1 MKLIPLYLVQTKT
14 SFLMNRSIKKVAIL
28 GSGIMGSRI
37 ACHFANIGVQV
48 LLLDIVPKEL
58 TAEEQAKGLLLD
70 SPLVK
75 NRIVNLAFQQTL
87 RSKPASLYHA
97 KFAANIQLGNFDDH
111 LSDITDADWIMEVVV
126 ENLAIK
132 KSLYDRVEQFRKAG
146 TLITSNTS
154 GIPIHLMAEGRS
166 ADFQAHFCGTHFFNP
181 PRYLRLLE
189 IIPTPKTD
197 PAVIEFLLTYG
208 ETQLGKATVLC
219 KDTPAFIANRIGVY
233 SMMQTMKVVEELGL
247 SVEQVD
253 KLTSKVVGRPKSGT
267 FRLSDVVGLDTT
279 VHVANN
285 LLAALTED
293 ESKSIFELPSMMQKL
308 MANKWLGDKTG
319 QGFYKKTKDE
329 KGKTVILSLD
339 LKTFEYRAAER
350 VSFETLER
358 SKAVDNLT
366 DRFELLLNGKD
377 LAGEFYRKTILDGF
391 RYASNRVPEIADDLV
406 KIDQAICAGFGW
418 EMGVF
423 ETWDAIG
430 VEKANAM
437 MAELGL
443 NPAPWVSEMLALGH
457 STFYKTAG
465 GKRLYYDLASKSY
478 QAIPGQ
484 EKQISL
490 QILKPTNTV
499 FKNDDAP
506 LIGLSDGIVGLEFH
520 SKMNTMGQGVLE
532 GLACAIETAE
542 KDFRGLVIG
551 NESNEAF
558 SAGANLGMLYM
569 FGIEKKFDEVNQMI
583 ATFQESMMR
592 VRYSS
597 IPVVVAPHTLA
608 LGGGC
613 EINLHADKIVAHSGL
628 YMGLVEVGVGLIPAG
643 GGTKEMALRMGDARR
658 SGDVELNRLQQA
670 FMNIATAKVSTS
682 AHEALEMNY
691 LRTQDRIVLNRSQ
704 VISEAKKEAMLLAE
718 AGYVQK
724 NRRSDVWVEGK
735 QGLAL
740 FKAGIQGMLMGR
752 YISEHDA
759 LIANKLAFAICGGD
773 LDAPQQVTEQ
783 YLLDLE
789 REAFL
794 SLTGEQKTMERIGSL
809 LSGGKPLRN

>member
-1 MKLIPLYLVQTKT
+1 
-14 SFLMNRSIKKVAIL
+14 
-28 GSGIMGSRI
+28 MGSRI

-48 LLLDIVPKEL
+48 LLLDIAPKEL
-58 TAEEQAKGLLLD
+58 SAEEAAKGLTLE
-70 SPLVK
+70 SPAVR
-75 NRIVNLAFQQTL
+75 NRIVNAAFQQTL
-87 RSKPASLYHA
+87 KSKPASLYQA
-97 KFAANIQLGNFDDH
+97 GFAANIQVGNFEDN
-111 LSDITDADWIMEVVV
+111 LSGISDADWIMEVVV

-132 KSLYDRVEQFRKAG
+132 KSIYERVEQFRQPG

-197 PAVIEFLLTYG
+197 ASVIDFLLAYG
-208 ETQLGKATVLC
+208 ETQLGKTTVLC

-247 SVEQVD
+247 TVEQVD

-285 LLAALTED
+285 LHATLSND
-293 ESKSIFELPSMMQKL
+293 ESKSIFALPSMMQKL
-308 MANKWLGDKTG
+308 IENKWLGDKTG
-319 QGFYKKTKDE
+319 QGFYKKTKDD

-339 LKTFEYRAAER
+339 LQTFEYRAAQR

-358 SKAVDNLT
+358 SKAIDNLA
-366 DRFELLLNGKD
+366 DRFALLLAGQD

-443 NPAPWVSEMLALGH
+443 TPAPWVTEMLALGH
-457 STFYKTAG
+457 STFYKIEG

-478 QAIPGQ
+478 QVIPGQ

-490 QILKPTNTV
+490 SILKPTNTV
-499 FKNDDAP
+499 FKNDDAHIID
-506 LIGLSDGIVGLEFH
+506 LGDGIVGLEFH

-532 GLACAIETAE
+532 GLAYAIETAE

-569 FGIEKKFDEVNQMI
+569 FGIEKKFDEVNHMI

-597 IPVVVAPHTLA
+597 IPVVVVPHTLA

-613 EINLHADKIVAHSGL
+613 EINLHADKIVAHSEL

-704 VISEAKKEAMLLAE
+704 VISEAKKEAILLAE

-773 LDAPQQVTEQ
+773 LDAPQMVTEQ

-794 SLTGEQKTMERIGSL
+794 SLTGEQKTMDRIGSL

>member
-1 MKLIPLYLVQTKT
+1 
-14 SFLMNRSIKKVAIL
+14 MNRSIKKVAIL

-48 LLLDIVPKEL
+48 LLLDIAPKEL
-58 TAEEQAKGLLLD
+58 NAEEEAKGLSLE

-87 RSKPASLYHA
+87 KSKPASLYQA
-97 KFAANIQLGNFDDH
+97 GFAANIQLGNFDDN
-111 LSDITDADWIMEVVV
+111 LSGIVDADWIMEVVV

-132 KSLYDRVEQFRKAG
+132 RSLYDRVEQFRKEG

-197 PAVIEFLLTYG
+197 PAVVEFLLAYG

-285 LLAALTED
+285 LKATLTED

-308 MANKWLGDKTG
+308 MDNKWLGDKTG
-319 QGFYKKTKDE
+319 QGFYKKTKDD

-339 LKTFEYRAAER
+339 LQTFEYRAAQR

-358 SKAVDNLT
+358 SKAVDQLA
-366 DRFELLLNGKD
+366 DRFALLLAGQD

-437 MAELGL
+437 MADLGL
-443 NPAPWVSEMLALGH
+443 SPAPWVKEMLALGH
-457 STFYKTAG
+457 STFYKTEG
-465 GKRLYYDLASKSY
+465 GKRLYYNLASKSY
-478 QAIPGQ
+478 QVIPGQ

-490 QILKPTNTV
+490 SILKPTNTV
-499 FKNDDAP
+499 FKNDDAHIID
-506 LIGLSDGIVGLEFH
+506 LGDGIVGLEFH

-532 GLACAIETAE
+532 GLAYAIETAE

-613 EINLHADKIVAHSGL
+613 EINLHADKIVAHSEL

-658 SGDVELNRLQQA
+658 AGDVELNRLQQA

-704 VISEAKKEAMLLAE
+704 VISEAKKEAILLAE

-794 SLTGEQKTMERIGSL
+794 SLTGEQKTMDRIGSL

>member
-1 MKLIPLYLVQTKT
+1 
-14 SFLMNRSIKKVAIL
+14 MNRSIKKVAIL

-48 LLLDIVPKEL
+48 LLLDIAPKEL
-58 TAEEQAKGLLLD
+58 NAEEEAKGLSLE

-87 RSKPASLYHA
+87 KSKPASLYQA
-97 KFAANIQLGNFDDH
+97 GFAANIQLGNFDDN
-111 LSDITDADWIMEVVV
+111 LSGIVDADWIMEVVV

-132 KSLYDRVEQFRKAG
+132 RSLYDRVEQFRKAG

-197 PAVIEFLLTYG
+197 PAVVEFLLAYG

-285 LLAALTED
+285 LNAALTED

-308 MANKWLGDKTG
+308 MDNKWLGDKTG
-319 QGFYKKTKDE
+319 QGFYKKTKDD

-339 LKTFEYRAAER
+339 LQTFEYRAAQR

-358 SKAVDNLT
+358 SKAVDQLA
-366 DRFELLLNGKD
+366 DRFALLLAGQD

-437 MAELGL
+437 MADLGL
-443 NPAPWVSEMLALGH
+443 SPAPWVKEMLALGH
-457 STFYKTAG
+457 STFYKTEG
-465 GKRLYYDLASKSY
+465 GKRLYYNLASKSY
-478 QAIPGQ
+478 QVIPGQ

-490 QILKPTNTV
+490 SILKPTNTV
-499 FKNDDAP
+499 FKNDDAHIID
-506 LIGLSDGIVGLEFH
+506 LGDGIVGLEFH

-532 GLACAIETAE
+532 GLAYAIETAE

-613 EINLHADKIVAHSGL
+613 EINLHADKIVAHSEL

-658 SGDVELNRLQQA
+658 AGDVELNRLQQA

-704 VISEAKKEAMLLAE
+704 VISEAKKEAILLAE

-794 SLTGEQKTMERIGSL
+794 SLTGEQKTMDRIGSL

>member
-1 MKLIPLYLVQTKT
+1 M
-14 SFLMNRSIKKVAIL
+14 S
-28 GSGIMGSRI
+28 
-37 ACHFANIGVQV
+37 
-48 LLLDIVPKEL
+48 
-58 TAEEQAKGLLLD
+58 
-70 SPLVK
+70 
-75 NRIVNLAFQQTL
+75 
-87 RSKPASLYHA
+87 
-97 KFAANIQLGNFDDH
+97 
-111 LSDITDADWIMEVVV
+111 
-126 ENLAIK
+126 
-132 KSLYDRVEQFRKAG
+132 
-146 TLITSNTS
+146 
-154 GIPIHLMAEGRS
+154 EGRS
-166 ADFQAHFCGTHFFNP
+166 ADFQQHFCGTHFFNP
-181 PRYLRLLE
+181 PRYLRLFE
-189 IIPTPKTD
+189 VIPGPKTD
-197 PAVIEFLLTYG
+197 PAILEFLLSYG
-208 ETQLGKATVLC
+208 ETQLGKTAVLC

-247 SVEQVD
+247 TVEQVD

-285 LLAALTED
+285 LKAALVND
-293 ESKSIFELPSMMQKL
+293 ESKEIFNLPVMLQRL
-308 MANKWLGDKTG
+308 MENKWLGDKTG

-350 VSFETLER
+350 VNFETLDR
-358 SKAVDNLT
+358 SKAIDNLA
-366 DRFELLLNGKD
+366 DRFALLLAGQD

-391 RYASNRVPEIADDLV
+391 RYASNRIPEIADDLV

-430 VEKANAM
+430 VVNGIELMKA
-437 MAELGL
+437 EGL
-443 NPAPWVSEMLALGH
+443 APAAWVTEMVAAGH
-457 STFYKTAG
+457 TSFYKVEG
-465 GKRLYYDLASKSY
+465 GKRMFYDIATKKY
-478 QAIPGQ
+478 QAIPGA
-484 EKQISL
+484 EKQINL
-490 QILKPTNTV
+490 QILKPTKTV
-499 FKNDDAP
+499 SSNDDMHIVD
-506 LIGLSDGIVGLEFH
+506 LGDGILGLEFH

-532 GLACAIETAE
+532 GIQEAIATAE
-542 KDFRGLVIG
+542 KDFQGLVIG

-558 SAGANLGMLYM
+558 SAGANLGMLFM
-569 FGIEKKFDEVNQMI
+569 FAMEQKFDDINTMI
-583 ATFQESMMR
+583 ATFQETMMR
-592 VRYSS
+592 VRYSG

-613 EINLHADKIVAHSGL
+613 EINLHADKIVAHAEL

-658 SGDVELNRLQQA
+658 AGDVELNRLQEA
-670 FMNIATAKVSTS
+670 FMNIATARVSTS
-682 AHEALEMNY
+682 AHEARDMNY
-691 LRTQDRIVLNRSQ
+691 LRAQDRIVLNRNQ
-704 VISEAKKEAMLLAE
+704 VISEAKREALALAD

-724 NRRSDVWVEGK
+724 ARRNDVWVEGK

-759 LIANKLAFAICGGD
+759 LIANKLAYAICGGD
-773 LDAPQQVTEQ
+773 LDAPQVVSET

-794 SLTGEQKTMERIGSL
+794 SLCGEKKTMDRIQSL
-809 LSGGKPLRN
+809 LGGGKPLRN

>member
-1 MKLIPLYLVQTKT
+1 
-14 SFLMNRSIKKVAIL
+14 MNRSIKKVAIL

-48 LLLDIVPKEL
+48 LLLDIAPKEL
-58 TAEEQAKGLLLD
+58 NAEEEAKGLSLE

-87 RSKPASLYHA
+87 KSKPASLYQA
-97 KFAANIQLGNFDDH
+97 GFAANIQLGNFDDN
-111 LSDITDADWIMEVVV
+111 LSNISDADWIMEVVV

-132 KSLYDRVEQFRKAG
+132 RSLYDRVEQFRKAG

-197 PAVIEFLLTYG
+197 PAVVEFLLAYG

-285 LLAALTED
+285 LKAALTED

-308 MANKWLGDKTG
+308 MDNKWLGDKTG
-319 QGFYKKTKDE
+319 QGFYKKTKDD

-339 LKTFEYRAAER
+339 LQTFEYRAAQR

-358 SKAVDNLT
+358 SKAVDQLA
-366 DRFELLLNGKD
+366 DRFALLLAGQD

-437 MAELGL
+437 MADLGL
-443 NPAPWVSEMLALGH
+443 SPAPWVKEMLALGH
-457 STFYKTAG
+457 STFYKTEG
-465 GKRLYYDLASKSY
+465 GKRHYYDLASKSY
-478 QAIPGQ
+478 QVIPGQ

-490 QILKPTNTV
+490 SILKPTNTV
-499 FKNDDAP
+499 FKNDDAHIID
-506 LIGLSDGIVGLEFH
+506 LGDGIVGLEFH

-532 GLACAIETAE
+532 GLAYAIETAE

-613 EINLHADKIVAHSGL
+613 EINLHADKIVAHSEL

-658 SGDVELNRLQQA
+658 TGDVELNRLQQA

-704 VISEAKKEAMLLAE
+704 VISEAKKEAILLAE

-794 SLTGEQKTMERIGSL
+794 SLTGEQKTMDRIGSL

>member
-1 MKLIPLYLVQTKT
+1 
-14 SFLMNRSIKKVAIL
+14 
-28 GSGIMGSRI
+28 MGSRI

-48 LLLDIVPKEL
+48 LLLDIAPKEL
-58 TAEEQAKGLLLD
+58 NAEEEAKGLSLE

-87 RSKPASLYHA
+87 KSKPASLYQA
-97 KFAANIQLGNFDDH
+97 GFAANIQLGNFDDN
-111 LSDITDADWIMEVVV
+111 LSGIVDADWIMEVVV

-132 KSLYDRVEQFRKAG
+132 RSLYDRVEQFRKAG

-197 PAVIEFLLTYG
+197 PAVVEFLLAYG

-308 MANKWLGDKTG
+308 MDNKWLGDKTG
-319 QGFYKKTKDE
+319 QGFYKKTKDD

-339 LKTFEYRAAER
+339 LQTFEYRAAQR

-358 SKAVDNLT
+358 SKAVDQLA
-366 DRFELLLNGKD
+366 DRFALLLAGQD

-437 MAELGL
+437 MADLGL
-443 NPAPWVSEMLALGH
+443 SPAPWVKEMLALGH
-457 STFYKTAG
+457 STFYKTEG
-465 GKRLYYDLASKSY
+465 GKRLYYNLASKSY
-478 QAIPGQ
+478 QVIPGQ

-490 QILKPTNTV
+490 SILKPTNTV
-499 FKNDDAP
+499 FKNDDAHIID
-506 LIGLSDGIVGLEFH
+506 LGDGIVGLEFH

-532 GLACAIETAE
+532 GLAYAIETAE

-613 EINLHADKIVAHSGL
+613 EINLHADKIVAHSEL

-658 SGDVELNRLQQA
+658 TGDVELNRLQQA

-704 VISEAKKEAMLLAE
+704 VISEAKKEAILLAE

-794 SLTGEQKTMERIGSL
+794 SLTGEQKTMDRIGSL

>member
-1 MKLIPLYLVQTKT
+1 
-14 SFLMNRSIKKVAIL
+14 MNRSIKKVAIL

-48 LLLDIVPKEL
+48 LLLDIAPKEL
-58 TAEEQAKGLLLD
+58 SAEEVAKGLTLE
-70 SPLVK
+70 SPAVR
-75 NRIVNLAFQQTL
+75 NRIVNAAFQQTL
-87 RSKPASLYHA
+87 KSKPASLYQA
-97 KFAANIQLGNFDDH
+97 GFASNIQVGNFEDN
-111 LSDITDADWIMEVVV
+111 LSNISDVDWIMEVVV

-132 KSLYDRVEQFRKAG
+132 KSLYDRVEQFRTPG

-197 PAVIEFLLTYG
+197 PAVIEFLLAYG

-247 SVEQVD
+247 TVEQVD

-285 LLAALTED
+285 LNATLTSD
-293 ESKSIFELPSMMQKL
+293 ESKSIFELPLMMQKL
-308 MANKWLGDKTG
+308 IDNKWLGDKTG
-319 QGFYKKTKDE
+319 QGFYKKTKDD

-339 LKTFEYRAAER
+339 LQTFEYRAAQR

-358 SKAVDNLT
+358 SKAVDQLA
-366 DRFELLLNGKD
+366 DRFALLLAGQD

-437 MAELGL
+437 MADLGL
-443 NPAPWVSEMLALGH
+443 SPAPWVSEMLALGH
-457 STFYKTAG
+457 STFYKTEG

-478 QAIPGQ
+478 QVIPGQ

-490 QILKPTNTV
+490 SILKPTNTV
-499 FKNDDAP
+499 FKNDDAHIID
-506 LIGLSDGIVGLEFH
+506 LGDGIVGLEFH

-532 GLACAIETAE
+532 GLAFAIETAE

-613 EINLHADKIVAHSGL
+613 EINLHADKIVAHSEL

-658 SGDVELNRLQQA
+658 TGDVELNRLQQA

-704 VISEAKKEAMLLAE
+704 VISEAKKEAILLAE

-773 LDAPQQVTEQ
+773 LDAPQMVTEQ

-794 SLTGEQKTMERIGSL
+794 SLTGEQKTMDRIGSL

>member
-1 MKLIPLYLVQTKT
+1 
-14 SFLMNRSIKKVAIL
+14 
-28 GSGIMGSRI
+28 MGSRI

-48 LLLDIVPKEL
+48 LLLDIAPKEL
-58 TAEEQAKGLLLD
+58 SAEEAAKGLTLE
-70 SPLVK
+70 SPAVR
-75 NRIVNLAFQQTL
+75 NRIVNAAFQQTL
-87 RSKPASLYHA
+87 KSKPASLYQA
-97 KFAANIQLGNFDDH
+97 GFASNIQVGNFEDN
-111 LSDITDADWIMEVVV
+111 LSNISDVDWIMEVVV

-132 KSLYDRVEQFRKAG
+132 KSLYDRVEQFRTPG

-197 PAVIEFLLTYG
+197 PAVIEFLLAYG

-247 SVEQVD
+247 TVEQVD

-285 LLAALTED
+285 LNATLTSD

-308 MANKWLGDKTG
+308 IDNKWLGDKTG
-319 QGFYKKTKDE
+319 QGFYKKTKDD

-339 LKTFEYRAAER
+339 LQTFEYRAAQR

-358 SKAVDNLT
+358 SKAVDQLA
-366 DRFELLLNGKD
+366 DRFALLLAGQD

-437 MAELGL
+437 MAEMGL
-443 NPAPWVSEMLALGH
+443 TPAPWVAEMLSLGH
-457 STFYKTAG
+457 STFYKIEG
-465 GKRLYYDLASKSY
+465 GKRLYYDIASKSY
-478 QAIPGQ
+478 QVIPGQ

-490 QILKPTNTV
+490 SILKPTNTV
-499 FKNDDAP
+499 FKNDDAHIID
-506 LIGLSDGIVGLEFH
+506 LGDGIVGLEFH

-532 GLACAIETAE
+532 GLAYAIETAE

-569 FGIEKKFDEVNQMI
+569 FGIEKKFDEVNHMI

-613 EINLHADKIVAHSGL
+613 EINLHADKIVAHSEL

-658 SGDVELNRLQQA
+658 TGDVELNRLQQA

-704 VISEAKKEAMLLAE
+704 VISEAKKEAILLAE

-773 LDAPQQVTEQ
+773 LDAPQMVTEQ

-794 SLTGEQKTMERIGSL
+794 SLTGEQKTMDRIGSL

>member
-1 MKLIPLYLVQTKT
+1 
-14 SFLMNRSIKKVAIL
+14 MNRSIKKVAIL

-48 LLLDIVPKEL
+48 LLLDIAPKEL
-58 TAEEQAKGLLLD
+58 SAEEVAKGLTLE
-70 SPLVK
+70 SPAVR
-75 NRIVNLAFQQTL
+75 NRIVNAAFQQTL
-87 RSKPASLYHA
+87 KSKPASLYQA
-97 KFAANIQLGNFDDH
+97 GFASNIQVGNFEDN
-111 LSDITDADWIMEVVV
+111 LSNISDVDWIMEVVV

-132 KSLYDRVEQFRKAG
+132 KSLYDRVEQFRTPG

-197 PAVIEFLLTYG
+197 PAVIEFLLAYG

-247 SVEQVD
+247 TVEQVD

-285 LLAALTED
+285 LNATLTSD

-308 MANKWLGDKTG
+308 IDNKWLGDKTG
-319 QGFYKKTKDE
+319 QGFYKKTKDD

-339 LKTFEYRAAER
+339 LQTFEYRAAQR

-358 SKAVDNLT
+358 SKAVDQLA
-366 DRFELLLNGKD
+366 DRFALLLAGQD

-437 MAELGL
+437 MAEMGL
-443 NPAPWVSEMLALGH
+443 TPAPWVAEMLSLGH
-457 STFYKTAG
+457 STFYKIEG
-465 GKRLYYDLASKSY
+465 GKRLYYDIASKSY
-478 QAIPGQ
+478 QVIPGQ

-490 QILKPTNTV
+490 SILKPTNTV
-499 FKNDDAP
+499 FKNDDAHIID
-506 LIGLSDGIVGLEFH
+506 LGDGIVGLEFH

-532 GLACAIETAE
+532 GLAYAIETAE

-569 FGIEKKFDEVNQMI
+569 FGIEKKFDEVNHMI

-613 EINLHADKIVAHSGL
+613 EINLHADKIVAHSEL

-658 SGDVELNRLQQA
+658 TGDVELNRLQQA

-704 VISEAKKEAMLLAE
+704 VISEAKKEAILLAE

-794 SLTGEQKTMERIGSL
+794 SLTGEQKTMDRIGSL

>member
-1 MKLIPLYLVQTKT
+1 
-14 SFLMNRSIKKVAIL
+14 MNRSIKKVAIL

-48 LLLDIVPKEL
+48 LLLDIAPKEL
-58 TAEEQAKGLLLD
+58 SAEEVAKGLTLE
-70 SPLVK
+70 SPAVR
-75 NRIVNLAFQQTL
+75 NRIVNAAFQQTL
-87 RSKPASLYHA
+87 KSKPASLYQA
-97 KFAANIQLGNFDDH
+97 GFASNIQVGNFEDN
-111 LSDITDADWIMEVVV
+111 LSNISDVDWIMEVVV

-132 KSLYDRVEQFRKAG
+132 KSLYDRVEQFRTPG

-197 PAVIEFLLTYG
+197 MAVIEFLLAYG

-247 SVEQVD
+247 TVEQVD

-285 LLAALTED
+285 LNATLTSD

-308 MANKWLGDKTG
+308 IDNKWLGDKTG
-319 QGFYKKTKDE
+319 QGFYKKTKDD

-339 LKTFEYRAAER
+339 LQTFEYRAAQR

-358 SKAVDNLT
+358 SKAVDQLA
-366 DRFELLLNGKD
+366 DRFALLLAGQD

-437 MAELGL
+437 MAEMGL
-443 NPAPWVSEMLALGH
+443 TPAPWVAEMLSLGH
-457 STFYKTAG
+457 STFYKIEG
-465 GKRLYYDLASKSY
+465 GKRLYYDIASKSY
-478 QAIPGQ
+478 QVIPGQ

-490 QILKPTNTV
+490 SILKPTNTV
-499 FKNDDAP
+499 FKNDDAHIID
-506 LIGLSDGIVGLEFH
+506 LGDGIVGLEFH

-532 GLACAIETAE
+532 GLAYAIETAE

-569 FGIEKKFDEVNQMI
+569 FGIEKKFDEVNHMI

-613 EINLHADKIVAHSGL
+613 EINLHADKIVAHSEL

-658 SGDVELNRLQQA
+658 TGDVELNRLQQA

-704 VISEAKKEAMLLAE
+704 VISEAKKEAILLAE

-759 LIANKLAFAICGGD
+759 LIGNKLAFAICGGD
-773 LDAPQQVTEQ
+773 LDAPQMVTEQ

-794 SLTGEQKTMERIGSL
+794 SLTGEQKTMDRIGSL

>member
-1 MKLIPLYLVQTKT
+1 
-14 SFLMNRSIKKVAIL
+14 MNRSIKKVAIL

-48 LLLDIVPKEL
+48 LLLDIAPKEL
-58 TAEEQAKGLLLD
+58 NAEEEAKGLSLE

-87 RSKPASLYHA
+87 KSKPASLYQA
-97 KFAANIQLGNFDDH
+97 GFAANIQLGNFDDN
-111 LSDITDADWIMEVVV
+111 LSGIVDADWIMEVVV

-132 KSLYDRVEQFRKAG
+132 RSLYDRVEQFRKEG

-197 PAVIEFLLTYG
+197 PAVVEFLLAYG

-285 LLAALTED
+285 LNAALTDD

-308 MANKWLGDKTG
+308 MDNKWLGDKTG
-319 QGFYKKTKDE
+319 QGFYKKTKDST
-329 KGKTVILSLD
+329 GKTVILSLD
-339 LKTFEYRAAER
+339 LQTFEYRATQR

-358 SKAVDNLT
+358 SKAVDQLA
-366 DRFELLLNGKD
+366 DRFALLLAGQD

-443 NPAPWVSEMLALGH
+443 SPAPWVSEMLALGH
-457 STFYKTAG
+457 STFYKTEG

-478 QAIPGQ
+478 QIIPGQ

-490 QILKPTNTV
+490 QILKPSNTV
-499 FKNDDAP
+499 FKNDDAHIID
-506 LIGLSDGIVGLEFH
+506 LGDGIVGLEFH

-532 GLACAIETAE
+532 GLAYAIETAE

-613 EINLHADKIVAHSGL
+613 EINLHADKIVAHSEL

-658 SGDVELNRLQQA
+658 TGDVELNRLQQA

-704 VISEAKKEAMLLAE
+704 VISEAKKEAILLAE

-794 SLTGEQKTMERIGSL
+794 SLTGEQKTMDRIGSL

>member
-1 MKLIPLYLVQTKT
+1 
-14 SFLMNRSIKKVAIL
+14 MNRSIKKVAIL

-48 LLLDIVPKEL
+48 LLLDIAPKEL
-58 TAEEQAKGLLLD
+58 NAEEEAKGLSLE

-87 RSKPASLYHA
+87 KSKPASLYQA
-97 KFAANIQLGNFDDH
+97 GFAANIQLGNFDDN
-111 LSDITDADWIMEVVV
+111 LSNISDADWIMEVVV

-132 KSLYDRVEQFRKAG
+132 RSLYDRVEQFRKAG

-197 PAVIEFLLTYG
+197 PAVVEFLLAYG

-308 MANKWLGDKTG
+308 MDNKWLGDKTG
-319 QGFYKKTKDE
+319 QGFYKKTKDD

-339 LKTFEYRAAER
+339 LQTFEYRAAQR

-358 SKAVDNLT
+358 SKAVDQLA
-366 DRFELLLNGKD
+366 DRFALLLAGQD

-437 MAELGL
+437 MADLGL
-443 NPAPWVSEMLALGH
+443 SPAPWVKEMLALGH
-457 STFYKTAG
+457 STFYKTEG
-465 GKRLYYDLASKSY
+465 GKRLYYNLASKSY
-478 QAIPGQ
+478 QVIPGQ

-490 QILKPTNTV
+490 SILKPTNTV
-499 FKNDDAP
+499 FKNDDAHIID
-506 LIGLSDGIVGLEFH
+506 LGDGIVGLEFH

-532 GLACAIETAE
+532 GLAHAIETAE

-613 EINLHADKIVAHSGL
+613 EINLHADKIVAHSEL

-658 SGDVELNRLQQA
+658 AGDVELNRLQQA

-704 VISEAKKEAMLLAE
+704 VISEAKKEAILLAE

-794 SLTGEQKTMERIGSL
+794 SLTGEQKTMDRIGSL

>member
-1 MKLIPLYLVQTKT
+1 
-14 SFLMNRSIKKVAIL
+14 
-28 GSGIMGSRI
+28 
-37 ACHFANIGVQV
+37 
-48 LLLDIVPKEL
+48 
-58 TAEEQAKGLLLD
+58 
-70 SPLVK
+70 
-75 NRIVNLAFQQTL
+75 
-87 RSKPASLYHA
+87 
-97 KFAANIQLGNFDDH
+97 
-111 LSDITDADWIMEVVV
+111 
-126 ENLAIK
+126 
-132 KSLYDRVEQFRKAG
+132 
-146 TLITSNTS
+146 
-154 GIPIHLMAEGRS
+154 MAEGRS

-197 PAVIEFLLTYG
+197 PSVIDFLLAYG
-208 ETQLGKATVLC
+208 ETQLGKTTVLC

-247 SVEQVD
+247 TVEQVD

-285 LLAALTED
+285 LHAALTHD
-293 ESKSIFELPSMMQKL
+293 ESKSIFALPSMMQKL
-308 MANKWLGDKTG
+308 IENKWLGDKTG
-319 QGFYKKTKDE
+319 QGFYKKTKDD

-339 LKTFEYRAAER
+339 LQTFEYRTAQR

-358 SKAVDNLT
+358 SKSIDNLA
-366 DRFELLLNGKD
+366 DRFALLLAGQD

-443 NPAPWVSEMLALGH
+443 TPAPWVTEMLALGH
-457 STFYKTAG
+457 ATFYKIEG
-465 GKRLYYDLASKSY
+465 GKRLYYDLATKSY
-478 QAIPGQ
+478 QVIPGQ

-490 QILKPTNTV
+490 SILKPTNTV
-499 FKNDDAP
+499 FKNDDAH
-506 LIGLSDGIVGLEFH
+506 LIDLGDGIVGLEFH

-532 GLACAIETAE
+532 GLAYAIETAE

-569 FGIEKKFDEVNQMI
+569 FGIEKKFDEVNHMI

-613 EINLHADKIVAHSGL
+613 EINLHADKIVAHAEL

-704 VISEAKKEAMLLAE
+704 VISEAKKEAILLAE

-773 LDAPQQVTEQ
+773 LDAPQMVTEQ

-794 SLTGEQKTMERIGSL
+794 SLTGEQKTMDRIGSL

>member
-1 MKLIPLYLVQTKT
+1 
-14 SFLMNRSIKKVAIL
+14 MNRSIKKVAIL

-48 LLLDIVPKEL
+48 LLLDIAPKEL
-58 TAEEQAKGLLLD
+58 SAEEAAKGLTLE
-70 SPLVK
+70 SPAVR
-75 NRIVNLAFQQTL
+75 NRIVNAAFQQTL
-87 RSKPASLYHA
+87 KSKPASLYQA
-97 KFAANIQLGNFDDH
+97 GFASNIQVGNFEDN
-111 LSDITDADWIMEVVV
+111 LSNISDVDWIMEVVV

-132 KSLYDRVEQFRKAG
+132 KSLYDRVEQFRTPG

-197 PAVIEFLLTYG
+197 PAVIEFLLAYG

-247 SVEQVD
+247 TVEQVD

-285 LLAALTED
+285 LNATLTSD

-308 MANKWLGDKTG
+308 IDNKWLGDKTG
-319 QGFYKKTKDE
+319 QGFYKKTKDD

-339 LKTFEYRAAER
+339 LQTFEYRAAQR

-358 SKAVDNLT
+358 SKAVDQLA
-366 DRFELLLNGKD
+366 DRFALLLAGQD

-437 MAELGL
+437 MAEMGL
-443 NPAPWVSEMLALGH
+443 TPAPWVAEMLSLGH
-457 STFYKTAG
+457 STFYKIEG
-465 GKRLYYDLASKSY
+465 GKRLYYDIASKSY
-478 QAIPGQ
+478 QVIPGQ

-499 FKNDDAP
+499 FKNDDAHIID
-506 LIGLSDGIVGLEFH
+506 LGDGIVGLEFH

-532 GLACAIETAE
+532 GLAYAIETAE

-569 FGIEKKFDEVNQMI
+569 FGIEKKFDEVNHMI

-613 EINLHADKIVAHSGL
+613 EINLHADKIVAHSEL

-658 SGDVELNRLQQA
+658 TGDVELNRLQQA

-704 VISEAKKEAMLLAE
+704 VISEAKKEAILLAE

-773 LDAPQQVTEQ
+773 LDAPQMVTEQ

-794 SLTGEQKTMERIGSL
+794 SLTGEQKTMDRIGSL

>member
-1 MKLIPLYLVQTKT
+1 
-14 SFLMNRSIKKVAIL
+14 MNRSIKKVAIL

-48 LLLDIVPKEL
+48 LLLDIAPKEL
-58 TAEEQAKGLLLD
+58 NAEEEAKGLSLE
-70 SPLVK
+70 SPLVR

-87 RSKPASLYHA
+87 KSKPASLYQA
-97 KFAANIQLGNFDDH
+97 GFAANIQLGNFDDN
-111 LSDITDADWIMEVVV
+111 LSGIVDADWIMEVVV

-132 KSLYDRVEQFRKAG
+132 RSLYDRVEQFRTAG

-197 PAVIEFLLTYG
+197 PAVVEFLLAYG

-285 LLAALTED
+285 LNAALTED

-308 MANKWLGDKTG
+308 MDNKWLGDKTG
-319 QGFYKKTKDE
+319 QGFYKKTKDD

-339 LKTFEYRAAER
+339 LQTFEYRAAQR

-358 SKAVDNLT
+358 SKAIDNLA
-366 DRFELLLNGKD
+366 DRFALLLAGQD

-437 MAELGL
+437 MADLGL
-443 NPAPWVSEMLALGH
+443 SPAPWVSEMLALGH
-457 STFYKTAG
+457 STFYKTEG

-478 QAIPGQ
+478 QVIPGQ

-490 QILKPTNTV
+490 SILKPTNTV
-499 FKNDDAP
+499 FKNDDAHIID
-506 LIGLSDGIVGLEFH
+506 LGDGIVGLEFH

-532 GLACAIETAE
+532 GLAFAIETAE

-613 EINLHADKIVAHSGL
+613 EINLHADKIVAHSEL

-658 SGDVELNRLQQA
+658 TGDVELNRLQQA

-704 VISEAKKEAMLLAE
+704 VISEAKKEAILLAE

-794 SLTGEQKTMERIGSL
+794 SLTGEQKTMDRIGSL

>member
-1 MKLIPLYLVQTKT
+1 
-14 SFLMNRSIKKVAIL
+14 
-28 GSGIMGSRI
+28 MGSRI

-48 LLLDIVPKEL
+48 LLLDIAPKEL
-58 TAEEQAKGLLLD
+58 SAEEAAKGLTLE
-70 SPLVK
+70 SPAVR
-75 NRIVNLAFQQTL
+75 NRIVNAAFQQTL
-87 RSKPASLYHA
+87 KSKPASLYQA
-97 KFAANIQLGNFDDH
+97 GFAANIQVGNFEDN
-111 LSDITDADWIMEVVV
+111 LSGISDADWIMEVVV

-132 KSLYDRVEQFRKAG
+132 KSIYERVEQFRQPG

-197 PAVIEFLLTYG
+197 ASVIDFLLAYG
-208 ETQLGKATVLC
+208 ETQLGKTTVLC

-247 SVEQVD
+247 TVEQVD

-285 LLAALTED
+285 LHATLSND
-293 ESKSIFELPSMMQKL
+293 ESKSIFALPSMMQKL
-308 MANKWLGDKTG
+308 IENKWLGDKTG
-319 QGFYKKTKDE
+319 QGFYKKTKDD

-339 LKTFEYRAAER
+339 LQTFEYRAAQR

-358 SKAVDNLT
+358 SKAIDNLG
-366 DRFELLLNGKD
+366 DRFALLLAGQD

-443 NPAPWVSEMLALGH
+443 TPAPWVTEMLALGH
-457 STFYKTAG
+457 STFYKIEG

-478 QAIPGQ
+478 QVIPGQ

-490 QILKPTNTV
+490 SILKPTNTV
-499 FKNDDAP
+499 FKNDDAHIID
-506 LIGLSDGIVGLEFH
+506 LGDGIVGLEFH

-532 GLACAIETAE
+532 GLAYAIETAE

-569 FGIEKKFDEVNQMI
+569 FGIEKKFDEVNHMI

-613 EINLHADKIVAHSGL
+613 EINLHADKIVAHSEL

-704 VISEAKKEAMLLAE
+704 VISEAKKEAILLAE

-773 LDAPQQVTEQ
+773 LDAPQMVTEQ

-794 SLTGEQKTMERIGSL
+794 SLTGEQKTMDRIGSL

>member
-1 MKLIPLYLVQTKT
+1 
-14 SFLMNRSIKKVAIL
+14 MNRSIKKVAIL

-48 LLLDIVPKEL
+48 LLLDIAPKEL
-58 TAEEQAKGLLLD
+58 SAEEVAKGLTLE
-70 SPLVK
+70 SPAVR
-75 NRIVNLAFQQTL
+75 NRIVNAAFQQTL
-87 RSKPASLYHA
+87 KSKPASLYQSG
-97 KFAANIQLGNFDDH
+97 FATNIQVGNFEDN
-111 LSDITDADWIMEVVV
+111 LSNISDVDWIMEVVV

-132 KSLYDRVEQFRKAG
+132 KSLYDRVEQFRTPG

-197 PAVIEFLLTYG
+197 IAVIEFLLAYG

-247 SVEQVD
+247 TVEQVD

-285 LLAALTED
+285 LNATLTSD

-308 MANKWLGDKTG
+308 IDNKWLGDKTG
-319 QGFYKKTKDE
+319 QGFYKKTKDD

-339 LKTFEYRAAER
+339 LQTFEYRAAQR

-358 SKAVDNLT
+358 SKAVDQLA
-366 DRFELLLNGKD
+366 DRFALLLTGQD

-437 MAELGL
+437 MADMGL
-443 NPAPWVSEMLALGH
+443 TPAPWVQEMLSLGH
-457 STFYKTAG
+457 STFYKIEG
-465 GKRLYYDLASKSY
+465 GKRLYYDIVSKSY
-478 QAIPGQ
+478 QVIPGQ

-490 QILKPTNTV
+490 SILKPTNTV
-499 FKNDDAP
+499 FKNDDAHIID
-506 LIGLSDGIVGLEFH
+506 LGDGIVGLEFH

-532 GLACAIETAE
+532 GLAYAIETAE

-569 FGIEKKFDEVNQMI
+569 FGIEKKFDEVNHMI

-613 EINLHADKIVAHSGL
+613 EINLHADKIVAHSEL

-658 SGDVELNRLQQA
+658 AGDVELNRLQQA

-704 VISEAKKEAMLLAE
+704 VISEAKKEAILLAE

-773 LDAPQQVTEQ
+773 LDAPQMVTEQ

-794 SLTGEQKTMERIGSL
+794 SLTGEQKTMDRIGSL

>member
-1 MKLIPLYLVQTKT
+1 
-14 SFLMNRSIKKVAIL
+14 MNRSIKKVAIL

-48 LLLDIVPKEL
+48 LLLDIAPKEL
-58 TAEEQAKGLLLD
+58 TAEEQAKGLSLD

-87 RSKPASLYHA
+87 KSKPASLYQVG
-97 KFAANIQLGNFDDH
+97 FAANIQLGNFDDN
-111 LSDITDADWIMEVVV
+111 LSGIADADWIMEVVV

-132 KSLYDRVEQFRKAG
+132 RSLYDRVEQFRKAG

-197 PAVIEFLLTYG
+197 PAVVEFLLAYG
-208 ETQLGKATVLC
+208 ETQLGKTTVLC

-308 MANKWLGDKTG
+308 MDNKWLGDKTG
-319 QGFYKKTKDE
+319 QGFYKKTKDST
-329 KGKTVILSLD
+329 GKTNILSLD
-339 LKTFEYRAAER
+339 LKTFEYGAQQR

-358 SKAVDNLT
+358 SKAVDQLA
-366 DRFELLLNGKD
+366 DRFALLLAGQD

-430 VEKANAM
+430 VEKANSM

-443 NPAPWVSEMLALGH
+443 TPAPWVSEMLALGH
-457 STFYKTAG
+457 STFYKTEG

-499 FKNDDAP
+499 FKNDDAHIID
-506 LIGLSDGIVGLEFH
+506 LGDGIVGLEFH

-532 GLACAIETAE
+532 GLAHAIETAE

-569 FGIEKKFDEVNQMI
+569 FGIERKFDEVNQMI

-613 EINLHADKIVAHSGL
+613 EINLHADKIVSHSEL

-658 SGDVELNRLQQA
+658 TGDVELNRLQQA
-670 FMNIATAKVSTS
+670 FMNIATARVSTS
-682 AHEALEMNY
+682 AYEALEMNY
-691 LRTQDRIVLNRSQ
+691 LRSQDRIVLNRSQ
-704 VISEAKKEAMLLAE
+704 VISEAKKEAILLAE

-794 SLTGEQKTMERIGSL
+794 SLTGEQKTMDRIGSL

>member
-1 MKLIPLYLVQTKT
+1 
-14 SFLMNRSIKKVAIL
+14 MNRSIKKVAIL

-48 LLLDIVPKEL
+48 LLLDIAPKEL
-58 TAEEQAKGLLLD
+58 SAEEAAKGLTLE
-70 SPLVK
+70 SPAVR
-75 NRIVNLAFQQTL
+75 NRIVNAAFQQTL
-87 RSKPASLYHA
+87 KSKPASLYQA
-97 KFAANIQLGNFDDH
+97 GFAANIQLGNFEDN
-111 LSDITDADWIMEVVV
+111 LSNISDADWIMEVVV

-132 KSLYDRVEQFRKAG
+132 KSLYDRVEQFRTAG

-197 PAVIEFLLTYG
+197 SSVIDFLLAYG
-208 ETQLGKATVLC
+208 ETQLGKTTVLC

-247 SVEQVD
+247 TVEQVD

-285 LLAALTED
+285 LHATLTSD

-308 MANKWLGDKTG
+308 IENKWLGDKTG

-339 LKTFEYRAAER
+339 LQTFEYRAAQR

-358 SKAVDNLT
+358 SKSIDNLA
-366 DRFELLLNGKD
+366 DRFALLLAGQD

-437 MAELGL
+437 MADLGL
-443 NPAPWVSEMLALGH
+443 SPAPWVTEMLALGH
-457 STFYKTAG
+457 TTFYKIEG
-465 GKRLYYDLASKSY
+465 GKRLFYDLASKSY
-478 QAIPGQ
+478 QVIPGQ

-490 QILKPTNTV
+490 SILKPTNTV
-499 FKNDDAP
+499 FKNDDAH
-506 LIGLSDGIVGLEFH
+506 LIDLGDGIVGLEFH

-532 GLACAIETAE
+532 GLAYAIETAE

-569 FGIEKKFDEVNQMI
+569 FGIEKKFDEVNHMI

-613 EINLHADKIVAHSGL
+613 EINLHADKIVAHSEL

-658 SGDVELNRLQQA
+658 TGDVELNRLQQA

-704 VISEAKKEAMLLAE
+704 VISEAKKEAILLAE

-759 LIANKLAFAICGGD
+759 LIANKLANAICGGD
-773 LDAPQQVTEQ
+773 LDAPQMVTEQ

-794 SLTGEQKTMERIGSL
+794 SLTGEQKTMDRIGSL

>member
-1 MKLIPLYLVQTKT
+1 
-14 SFLMNRSIKKVAIL
+14 MNRSIKKVAIL

-48 LLLDIVPKEL
+48 LLLDIAPKEL
-58 TAEEQAKGLLLD
+58 SAEEAAKGLTLE
-70 SPLVK
+70 SPAVR
-75 NRIVNLAFQQTL
+75 NRIVNVAFQQTL
-87 RSKPASLYHA
+87 KSKPASLYQA
-97 KFAANIQLGNFDDH
+97 GFAANIQVGNFEDN
-111 LSDITDADWIMEVVV
+111 LSGISDADWIMEVVV

-132 KSLYDRVEQFRKAG
+132 KSLYDRVEQFRTAG

-197 PAVIEFLLTYG
+197 SSVIDFLLAYG
-208 ETQLGKATVLC
+208 ETQLGKTTVLC

-247 SVEQVD
+247 TVEQVD

-285 LLAALTED
+285 LYATLSND
-293 ESKSIFELPSMMQKL
+293 ESKSIFALPSMMQKL
-308 MANKWLGDKTG
+308 IENKWLGDKTG
-319 QGFYKKTKDE
+319 QGFYKKTKDD

-339 LKTFEYRAAER
+339 LQTFEYRAAQR
-350 VSFETLER
+350 FSFETLER
-358 SKAVDNLT
+358 SKAIDNLA
-366 DRFELLLNGKD
+366 DRFALLLAGQD

-437 MAELGL
+437 MAELGFT
-443 NPAPWVSEMLALGH
+443 PAPWVTEMLALGH
-457 STFYKTAG
+457 STFYKIEG

-478 QAIPGQ
+478 QVIPGQ

-490 QILKPTNTV
+490 SILKPTNTV
-499 FKNDDAP
+499 FKNDDAHIID
-506 LIGLSDGIVGLEFH
+506 LGDGIVGLEFH

-532 GLACAIETAE
+532 GLAYAIETAE

-569 FGIEKKFDEVNQMI
+569 FGIEKKFDDVNHMI

-613 EINLHADKIVAHSGL
+613 EINLHADKIVAHSEL

-682 AHEALEMNY
+682 AYEALEMNY

-704 VISEAKKEAMLLAE
+704 VISEAKKEAILLAE

-773 LDAPQQVTEQ
+773 LDAPQMVTEQ

-794 SLTGEQKTMERIGSL
+794 SLTGEQKTMDRIGSL

>member
-1 MKLIPLYLVQTKT
+1 
-14 SFLMNRSIKKVAIL
+14 MNRSIKKVAIL

-48 LLLDIVPKEL
+48 LLLDIAPKEL
-58 TAEEQAKGLLLD
+58 SAEEAAKGLTLE
-70 SPLVK
+70 SPAVR
-75 NRIVNLAFQQTL
+75 NRIVNAAFQQTL
-87 RSKPASLYHA
+87 KSKPASLYQA
-97 KFAANIQLGNFDDH
+97 GFAANIQVGNFEDN
-111 LSDITDADWIMEVVV
+111 LSGISDADWIMEVVV

-132 KSLYDRVEQFRKAG
+132 KSLYDRVEQFRTAG

-197 PAVIEFLLTYG
+197 SSVIDFLLAYG
-208 ETQLGKATVLC
+208 ETQLGKTTVLC

-247 SVEQVD
+247 TVEQVD

-285 LLAALTED
+285 LHATLSND
-293 ESKSIFELPSMMQKL
+293 ESKSIFALPSMMQKL
-308 MANKWLGDKTG
+308 IENKWLGDKTG
-319 QGFYKKTKDE
+319 QGFYKKTKDD

-339 LKTFEYRAAER
+339 LQTFEYRAAQR

-358 SKAVDNLT
+358 SKAIDNLA
-366 DRFELLLNGKD
+366 DRFALLLAGQD

-437 MAELGL
+437 MTELGL
-443 NPAPWVSEMLALGH
+443 TPAPWVAEMLALGH
-457 STFYKTAG
+457 STFYKIEG

-478 QAIPGQ
+478 QVIPGQ

-490 QILKPTNTV
+490 SILKPTNTV
-499 FKNDDAP
+499 FKNDDAHIID
-506 LIGLSDGIVGLEFH
+506 LGDGIVGLEFH

-532 GLACAIETAE
+532 GLAYAIETAE

-569 FGIEKKFDEVNQMI
+569 FGIEKKFDDVNHMI

-613 EINLHADKIVAHSGL
+613 EINLHADKIVAHSEL

-682 AHEALEMNY
+682 AYEALEMNY

-704 VISEAKKEAMLLAE
+704 VISEAKKEAILLAE

-773 LDAPQQVTEQ
+773 LDAPQMVTEQ

-794 SLTGEQKTMERIGSL
+794 SLTGEQKTMDRIGSL

>member
-1 MKLIPLYLVQTKT
+1 
-14 SFLMNRSIKKVAIL
+14 MNRSIKKVAIL

-48 LLLDIVPKEL
+48 LLLDIAPKEL
-58 TAEEQAKGLLLD
+58 NAEEEAKGLSLE

-87 RSKPASLYHA
+87 KSKPASLYQA
-97 KFAANIQLGNFDDH
+97 GFAANIQLGNFDDN
-111 LSDITDADWIMEVVV
+111 LSGIVDADWIMEVVV

-132 KSLYDRVEQFRKAG
+132 RSLYDRVEQFRKEG

-197 PAVIEFLLTYG
+197 PAVIEFLLAYG

-285 LLAALTED
+285 LNAALTDD

-308 MANKWLGDKTG
+308 MDNKWLGDKTG
-319 QGFYKKTKDE
+319 QGFYKKTKDST
-329 KGKTVILSLD
+329 GKTNILSLD
-339 LKTFEYRAAER
+339 LQTFEYRSAQR

-358 SKAVDNLT
+358 SKAVDQLA
-366 DRFELLLNGKD
+366 DRFALLLAGQD

-443 NPAPWVSEMLALGH
+443 SPAPWVSEMLALGH
-457 STFYKTAG
+457 STFYKTEG

-478 QAIPGQ
+478 QIIPGQ

-499 FKNDDAP
+499 FKNDDAHIID
-506 LIGLSDGIVGLEFH
+506 LGDGIVGLEFH

-532 GLACAIETAE
+532 GLAHAIETAE

-613 EINLHADKIVAHSGL
+613 EINLHADKIVAHSEL

-658 SGDVELNRLQQA
+658 TGDVELNRLQQA

-704 VISEAKKEAMLLAE
+704 VISEAKKEAILLAE

-794 SLTGEQKTMERIGSL
+794 SLTGEQKTMDRIGSL

>member
-1 MKLIPLYLVQTKT
+1 
-14 SFLMNRSIKKVAIL
+14 MNRSIKKVAIL

-48 LLLDIVPKEL
+48 LLLDIAPKEL
-58 TAEEQAKGLLLD
+58 NAEEEAKGLSLE

-87 RSKPASLYHA
+87 KTKPASLYQA
-97 KFAANIQLGNFDDH
+97 GFAANIQLGNFDDN
-111 LSDITDADWIMEVVV
+111 LSGISDADWIMEVVV

-132 KSLYDRVEQFRKAG
+132 KSLYDRVEQFRKDG

-197 PAVIEFLLTYG
+197 SSVVEFLLAYG
-208 ETQLGKATVLC
+208 ETQLGKTTVLC

-285 LLAALTED
+285 LKAALTED

-319 QGFYKKTKDE
+319 QGFYKKTKDD

-339 LKTFEYRAAER
+339 LQTFEYRAAQR

-358 SKAVDNLT
+358 SKAVDELA
-366 DRFELLLNGKD
+366 DRFALLLAGQD

-437 MAELGL
+437 MADLGL
-443 NPAPWVSEMLALGH
+443 KPAPWVTEMLALGH
-457 STFYKTAG
+457 STFYKTEG

-478 QAIPGQ
+478 QVIPGQ

-490 QILKPTNTV
+490 SILKPTNTV
-499 FKNDDAP
+499 FKNDDAHIID
-506 LIGLSDGIVGLEFH
+506 LGDGIIGLEFH

-532 GLACAIETAE
+532 GLAYAIETAE

-613 EINLHADKIVAHSGL
+613 EINLHADKIVAHSEL

-658 SGDVELNRLQQA
+658 TGDVELNRLQQA

-682 AHEALEMNY
+682 AYEALEMNY
-691 LRTQDRIVLNRSQ
+691 MRTQDRIVLNRSQ
-704 VISEAKKEAMLLAE
+704 VISEAKKEAILLAE

-724 NRRSDVWVEGK
+724 TRRSDVWVEGK

-759 LIANKLAFAICGGD
+759 LIGNKLAFAICGGD

-794 SLTGEQKTMERIGSL
+794 SLTGEQKTMDRIGSL

>member
-1 MKLIPLYLVQTKT
+1 
-14 SFLMNRSIKKVAIL
+14 MNRSIKKVAIL

-48 LLLDIVPKEL
+48 LLLDIAPKEL
-58 TAEEQAKGLLLD
+58 NAEEEAKGLSLE

-87 RSKPASLYHA
+87 KSKPASLYQA
-97 KFAANIQLGNFDDH
+97 GFAANIQLGNFDDN
-111 LSDITDADWIMEVVV
+111 LSGIVDADWIMEVVV

-132 KSLYDRVEQFRKAG
+132 RSLYDRVEQFRKEG

-197 PAVIEFLLTYG
+197 PAVVEFLLAYG

-308 MANKWLGDKTG
+308 MDNKWLGDKTG
-319 QGFYKKTKDE
+319 QGFYKKTKDD

-339 LKTFEYRAAER
+339 LQTFEYRAAQR

-358 SKAVDNLT
+358 SKAVDQLA
-366 DRFELLLNGKD
+366 DRFALLLAGQD

-437 MAELGL
+437 MADLGL
-443 NPAPWVSEMLALGH
+443 SPAPWVKEMLALGH
-457 STFYKTAG
+457 STFYKTEG
-465 GKRLYYDLASKSY
+465 GKRLYYNLASKSY
-478 QAIPGQ
+478 QVILGQ

-490 QILKPTNTV
+490 SILKPTNTV
-499 FKNDDAP
+499 FKNDDAHIID
-506 LIGLSDGIVGLEFH
+506 LGDGIVGLEFH

-532 GLACAIETAE
+532 GLAHAIETAE

-613 EINLHADKIVAHSGL
+613 EINLHADKIVAHSEL

-658 SGDVELNRLQQA
+658 VGDVELNRLQQA

-704 VISEAKKEAMLLAE
+704 VISEAKKEAILLAE

-794 SLTGEQKTMERIGSL
+794 SLTGEQKTMDRIGSL

>member
-1 MKLIPLYLVQTKT
+1 
-14 SFLMNRSIKKVAIL
+14 MNRSIKKVAIL

-48 LLLDIVPKEL
+48 LLLDIAPKEL
-58 TAEEQAKGLLLD
+58 NAEEEAKGLPLD
-70 SPLVK
+70 SHLVK

-87 RSKPASLYHA
+87 KSKPASLYQA
-97 KFAANIQLGNFDDH
+97 GFAANIQLGNFDDN
-111 LSDITDADWIMEVVV
+111 LPGISDADWIMEVVV

-132 KSLYDRVEQFRKAG
+132 KSLYDRVEQFRKDG

-197 PAVIEFLLTYG
+197 SSVVEFLLAYG
-208 ETQLGKATVLC
+208 ETQLGKTTVLC

-285 LLAALTED
+285 LSATLTED

-308 MANKWLGDKTG
+308 MDNKWLGDKTG

-339 LKTFEYRAAER
+339 LQTFEYRAAQR

-358 SKAVDNLT
+358 SKAVDQLA
-366 DRFELLLNGKD
+366 DRFALLLAGQD

-391 RYASNRVPEIADDLV
+391 RYASNRVPEIADDFV
-406 KIDQAICAGFGW
+406 KIDQAICSGFGW

-437 MAELGL
+437 MADLGIT
-443 NPAPWVSEMLALGH
+443 PAPWVTEMLANGH
-457 STFYKTAG
+457 STFYKTEG
-465 GKRLYYDLASKSY
+465 GKRLYYDLVSKSY

-490 QILKPTNTV
+490 HILKPTNTV
-499 FKNDDAP
+499 FKNDDAHIID
-506 LIGLSDGIVGLEFH
+506 LGEGIVGLEFH

-532 GLACAIETAE
+532 GLAYAIETAE

-613 EINLHADKIVAHSGL
+613 EINLHADKIVAHSEL

-658 SGDVELNRLQQA
+658 TGDVELNRLQQA

-682 AHEALEMNY
+682 AYEALDMNY
-691 LRTQDRIVLNRSQ
+691 MRTQDRIVLNRSQ
-704 VISEAKKEAMLLAE
+704 VISEAKKEAILLAE

-724 NRRSDVWVEGK
+724 TRRSDVWVEGK

-794 SLTGEQKTMERIGSL
+794 SLTGEQKTMDRIGSL

>member
-1 MKLIPLYLVQTKT
+1 
-14 SFLMNRSIKKVAIL
+14 
-28 GSGIMGSRI
+28 MGSRI

-48 LLLDIVPKEL
+48 LLLDIAPKEL
-58 TAEEQAKGLLLD
+58 SAEEAAKGLTLE
-70 SPLVK
+70 SPAVR
-75 NRIVNLAFQQTL
+75 NRIVNAAFQQTL
-87 RSKPASLYHA
+87 KSKPASLYQA
-97 KFAANIQLGNFDDH
+97 GFAANIQVGNFEDN
-111 LSDITDADWIMEVVV
+111 LSGISDADWIMEVVV

-132 KSLYDRVEQFRKAG
+132 KSLYDRVEQFRTAG

-197 PAVIEFLLTYG
+197 SSVIDFLLAYG
-208 ETQLGKATVLC
+208 ETQLGKTTVLC

-247 SVEQVD
+247 TVEQVD

-285 LLAALTED
+285 LHATLSND
-293 ESKSIFELPSMMQKL
+293 ESKSIFALPSMMQKL
-308 MANKWLGDKTG
+308 IENKWLGDKTG
-319 QGFYKKTKDE
+319 QGFYKKTKDD

-339 LKTFEYRAAER
+339 LQTFEYRAAQR

-358 SKAVDNLT
+358 SKAIDNLA
-366 DRFELLLNGKD
+366 DRFALLLAGQD

-437 MAELGL
+437 MTELGL
-443 NPAPWVSEMLALGH
+443 TPAPWVTEMLALGH
-457 STFYKTAG
+457 STFYKIEG

-478 QAIPGQ
+478 QVIPGQ

-490 QILKPTNTV
+490 SILKPTNTV
-499 FKNDDAP
+499 FKNDDAHIID
-506 LIGLSDGIVGLEFH
+506 LGDGIVGLEFH

-532 GLACAIETAE
+532 GLAYAIETAE

-569 FGIEKKFDEVNQMI
+569 FGIEKKFDDVNHMI

-613 EINLHADKIVAHSGL
+613 EINLHADKIVAHSEL

-682 AHEALEMNY
+682 AYEALEMNY

-704 VISEAKKEAMLLAE
+704 VISEAKKEAILLAE

-773 LDAPQQVTEQ
+773 LDAPQMVTEQ

-794 SLTGEQKTMERIGSL
+794 SLTGEQKTMDRIGSL